1 MNHLESHRYHV
12 YVFYLIIYTEKRD
25 RRCFTPIH
33 CAAQSGNVEVVI
45 ALLAGGSESN
55 SRGFAGT
62 TPLHI
67 SVSTHF

>member
-1 MNHLESHRYHV
+1 MPWHKM
-12 YVFYLIIYTEKRD
+12 FGYLFPEKRD

-33 CAAQSGNVEVVI
+33 CAAQSGNIDVI
-45 ALLAGGSESN
+45 VALLSSGSEAN

-67 SVSTHF
+67 SVSIIKLH